1 MLLSWGDIFVS
12 GLPLPFLFLSMFLMS
27 QLIPEQRFHCYWVE
41 VAVGLPKSTWCPVRL
56 VAYSRA
62 EGPSQDKAV
71 TPPPYK

>member
-41 VAVGLPKSTWCPVRL
+41 VAVGLPKSTCPQVGAWSGL
-56 VAYSRA
+56 LHIAVLRA
-62 EGPSQDKAV
+62 RPKTRQ
-71 TPPPYK
+71 